1 MKKRYILAIIVFL
14 SFQAQAQQHDTS
26 ALVMEQEKNTIEEDA
41 KLKDDLRWGIKA
53 GANYYNLYGK
63 DIDFIFANQE
73 TLYKASFHIGLFVDT
88 RLSNK
93 FGLKHELLFNQR
105 KVGVSL
111 ADDTEKI
118 YESTMTRNYLDLM
131 PASIT
136 FQQGGL
142 QLFAGPY
149 ISALLGANVKRKD
162 ENGKWYADKDIYG
175 DGANDESKTRYLQK
189 LDFGLNLGMEYYF
202 KNNLSLGA
210 RYLHGFTDLF
220 QYANSYTQE
229 SSKTDAIKIYNRGWM
244 LSCGY
249 RF

>member
-1 MKKRYILAIIVFL
+1 MKKRNILVVIIAFL
-14 SFQAQAQQHDTS
+14 CLKTQAQTMKEQLS
-26 ALVMEQEKNTIEEDA
+26 EQENYPLDNTA
-41 KLKDDLRWGIKA
+41 TKDDLRWGIKA

-63 DIDFIFANQE
+63 EIDFIFANKE
-73 TLYKASFHIGLFVDT
+73 ATYKASFHVGAFVDT

-105 KVGVSL
+105 KVGISL
-111 ADDTEKI
+111 LDATDKSYT
-118 YESTMTRNYLDLM
+118 STMTRNYLDLM
-131 PASIT
+131 PASLT

-162 ENGKWYADKDIYG
+162 ENGKWYSDKEIYG

-220 QYANSYTQE
+220 QFANSYTHE
-229 SSKTDAIKIYNRGWM
+229 SSKTDVIKIYNRGWM